1 MEKHTIIIVE
11 DDEIT
16 ALNLKLSLQKH
27 GYKILATCDNAL
39 DALLSIVKN
48 KPHIVIIDIS
58 LQEGSDGI
66 ALGRKIRQTTLFL
79 LSILLH
85 TVMMTLSQRQLR
97 RSLMGISSNLLT
109 HLRFMQRFKW
119 LSLSTIW
126 R

>member
-39 DALLSIVKN
+39 DALLSIEKTN
-48 KPHIVIIDIS
+48 PIS
-58 LQEGSDGI
+58 LSLISLCKREVMGLLLEEKSG
-66 ALGRKIRQTTLFL
+66 KTTLFL